1 MRWLRPV
8 VLLVDRGVYSA
19 ANDFTLRMSRLPL
32 VTIMGQPTGG
42 GGGLPMSSELPNGWS
57 VRYSASRTYDAE
69 GRDIEQGIK
78 PDLTLSFEREAAIR
92 GYDTMIEGAVS
103 YLKERFEHLRRT
115 RRWSKFPR

>member
-1 MRWLRPV
+1 
-8 VLLVDRGVYSA
+8 
-19 ANDFTLRMSRLPL
+19 MSRLPL

-69 GRDIEQGIK
+69 GGDIEQGIK